1 MKNQA
6 NDNKAPSANKSL
18 IVITV
23 KLLAISM
30 ITALLLSCVNAL
42 TLEKIADNAKR
53 EKAAAIEEIFP
64 DADSNIQ
71 LDVTL
76 DGTSALYKVYS
87 GDSVIGYVAEATPL
101 GFGGEM
107 TLMVG
112 VNKDGTVSGVKLV
125 SHSETPGLGDRT
137 KDPTYLKQYVGMG
150 NDTINVSEIDVITG
164 STISSKAILEGVNNA
179 LSAYG
184 IVFSEM
190 SEGGAE

>member
-6 NDNKAPSANKSL
+6 NDNKSPSANKSL